1 MPKKLKIRPGR
12 IKDKEQVLEIWKELM
27 EYHIQISSVDYDMV
41 DDAPEIFMKFFE
53 NNVRSRNKMAIV
65 AEEDRKIIGYMLGAI
80 QKRPPLFK
88 TTHQAFITDAA
99 VLKSNRNLGVGTKLL
114 YRFVTWAKEKGMTYI
129 ALAVVP
135 ENDIGRNF
143 WKKHGFETIMYNQR
157 KML

>member
-1 MPKKLKIRPGR
+1 MQKSIKVRRGR
-12 IKDKEQVLEIWKELM
+12 INDKEQVLEIWKELM
-27 EYHIQISSVDYDMV
+27 EYHIQISSVDYDMI

-80 QKRPPLFK
+80 QKRPPIFK
-88 TTHQAFITDAA
+88 TIHHAFITDAA
-99 VLKSNRNLGVGTKLL
+99 VLKKNRNSGVGTKLL
-114 YRFVTWAKEKGMTYI
+114 GGFVTWAKEKGMTYI

-143 WKKHGFETIMYNQR
+143 WKKHGFETVMYNQR